1 MTMTRAQLVHGHR
14 LFFAGVFSVA
24 VLVVLHAPDAGA
36 GTTASS
42 ADSIEWTVLVPEELV
57 SSGGASFTKQ
67 DDGSI
72 LVGGAAVE
80 KRGECV
86 SSLRPHVAVH
96 GDAVEEDHRRL
107 RRLLLR
113 AIQGPIW
120 LQQRPERVRRFAG
133 L

>member
-80 KRGECV
+80 ADTYTFEVSTGLAGITGFRLEVLPDASLARG
-86 SSLRPHVAVH
+86 
-96 GDAVEEDHRRL
+96 
-107 RRLLLR
+107 
-113 AIQGPIW
+113 GP
-120 LQQRPERVRRFAG
+120 G
-133 L
+133 